1 MSIWNK
7 VLLGLLMVMTL
18 PFIFVAART
27 LKTEQSWREAA
38 NQLESQIKQLTSEN
52 ERLLEGDA
60 TNEGIRQ
67 VSNKLF
73 EITMDRGRAW
83 FGSQPVEPQVD
94 EEKRSAT
101 VTLSLAEGY
110 DAQNIEDELVMYLFE
125 ETGIEEGG
133 RYLGEFKVTGVG
145 EGQVVVSSTLPLND
159 EQLQRVGTPQGTWTM
174 YEVMPLDRHEVWTY
188 LDEATIRKLLP
199 DDVEEEYV
207 KDGKPAAADDPP
219 ERVVDGKYQRPL
231 RSYAALFYELD
242 RLRTIDTDRIAAM
255 QKDIEFLKA
264 AVADAQTQQQYRR
277 EEIARLKQ
285 DVERITR
292 QNDAVASL
300 RDRLRQSLEQTREQ
314 VAATLEA
321 NKRMARQF
329 AQWQF
334 EAAAAIDR
342 ETAKP

>member
-38 NQLESQIKQLTSEN
+38 KQLQTQIEQMTAEN

-60 TNEGIRQ
+60 ANEGIRQ

-73 EITMDRGRAW
+73 EITMNRGRAW
-83 FGSQPVEPQVD
+83 FGSLPVEPQVD
-94 EEKRSAT
+94 QENRSAT

-125 ETGIEEGG
+125 EAGIEEGG

-145 EGQVVVSSTLPLND
+145 EGQVVVRSTLPLDD
-159 EQLQRVGTPQGTWTM
+159 EQLQRVEAAQGTWAM
-174 YEVMPLDRHEVWTY
+174 YEVMPLDGRAVWAY
-188 LDEATIRKLLP
+188 LDETTIRQLLP
-199 DDVEEEYV
+199 DEVEAEYL

-219 ERVVDGKYQRPL
+219 EHVVDGKYQRPL
-231 RSYAALFYELD
+231 RSYAALFYEMD
-242 RLRTIDTDRIAAM
+242 RLRTIDTDRIAAVR
-255 QKDIEFLKA
+255 KDIEFLRT
-264 AVADAQTQQQYRR
+264 AVADAEQQQQYRR
-277 EEIARLKQ
+277 EEIARLEQ
-285 DVERITR
+285 DIERIAR
-292 QNDAVASL
+292 ENEAVASL
-300 RDRLRQSLEQTREQ
+300 RDRLRQSLAQTREQ

-321 NKRMARQF
+321 NKQLALRF

-342 ETAKP
+342 ETRKP